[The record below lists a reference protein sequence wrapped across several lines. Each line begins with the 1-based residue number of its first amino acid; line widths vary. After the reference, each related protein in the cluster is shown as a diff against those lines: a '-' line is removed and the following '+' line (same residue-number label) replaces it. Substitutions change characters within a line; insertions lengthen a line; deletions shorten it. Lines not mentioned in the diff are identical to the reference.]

1 MQLDN
6 YLGMIVDHSL
16 KNQEYARQMQI
27 LASRSIGSW
36 RLLLVMVE
44 EGKLAEQIQSLQE
57 NMVDIQDKC
66 WYAHFFRQQELIIVY
81 QDRMFRIT
89 VQPDTWGE
97 AIQYGLANGIPE
109 EQLDFQPCFKSE
121 ALALFQ
127 VTND

>member
-6 YLGMIVDHSL
+6 YLGIIVDHSL
-16 KNQEYARQMQI
+16 KNQEYARQLQV

-36 RLLLVMVE
+36 RLLLIEVE
-44 EGKLAEQIQSLQE
+44 EELSDQIKSLQE

-66 WYAHFFRQQELIIVY
+66 WYAHFFRQQELIVVY
-81 QDRMFRIT
+81 QDRMFRVT
-89 VQPDTWGE
+89 VQPDTWTD

-121 ALALFQ
+121 AFTLFQ
-127 VTND
+127 LTSD